1 MRFTDF
7 LKTTVLLTAGEATA
21 LGAVT
26 VVSAASKGDIV
37 TLVFS
42 LAYWIFDT
50 GGPWIRSQGTRPYP
64 DFAFS
69 QQMSP
74 ELAPPGWRPMYVDY
88 MVLGL
93 NTSAAFSPTDV
104 MPMARWAKLAMSA
117 QSLLSLTVVALVVA
131 RAVNAFT

>member
-1 MRFTDF
+1 
-7 LKTTVLLTAGEATA
+7 
-21 LGAVT
+21 
-26 VVSAASKGDIV
+26 
-37 TLVFS
+37 
-42 LAYWIFDT
+42 
-50 GGPWIRSQGTRPYP
+50 
-64 DFAFS
+64 
-69 QQMSP
+69 
-74 ELAPPGWRPMYVDY
+74 